1 MGTHGGPGAGHAGRV
16 LGRMTDQ
23 DEDEPRV
30 TRRPRRNMRRLL
42 PYFRPYRRRVVW
54 TIILMLVVTATGL
67 AAPALAQVAIDDGIA
82 VGSVTALLIIV
93 GVFVVIALIGWI
105 AGYWQSYLSSWVGE
119 RVLLDLRRQLFRHM
133 MRLELGH
140 HERTPTGRS
149 VSRLTSDI
157 EAINTLVV
165 EGATSLVINGLT
177 LIGVVIILIAYD
189 WKLAFAALLIL
200 PLLAIGTWW
209 FRVKAT
215 AAYRVTRERVATVLT
230 VLQENLS
237 GIRVVQAHGRQEE
250 ARRRFREA
258 NAEYREANMRTV
270 TISGIYFPGV
280 ELLGALGTALILWY
294 GGNRV
299 LGSDLSIG
307 VMVAFIGYLASFFD
321 PIQQLSQLYN
331 DFQAAMAA
339 LEKIFGVLGTDPQVY
354 DRPDAV
360 DLPDI
365 AGNVTLDHVSFGY
378 GRNYV
383 IRDVSLDI
391 AAGSTVAL
399 VGATGAGKSTL
410 AKLIARLYDPDEGTV
425 SVDGIDLRDVREES
439 LRAEMGIVPQEG
451 HLFGGSVADNV
462 RFAQPA
468 ATDDD
473 VRRAL
478 DTVGALEF
486 VEAMPEGI
494 DTDVQERGARLSAG
508 QRQLICFARAL
519 VADPRLMIL
528 DEATSSVDI
537 GTEKRIE
544 EALDRLL
551 SGRTAVIIAHRL
563 STIRRAD
570 LIVVVD
576 DGRVAEQGSHDEL
589 MHLGGIYAGLYA
601 DWEQAGGAAAAG

>member
-1 MGTHGGPGAGHAGRV
+1 MGSRPVGHGHAGGM
-16 LGRMTDQ
+16 LGPVR
-23 DEDEPRV
+23 DEEDGPRV
-30 TRRPRRNMRRLL
+30 SRRPRRNMRRLL
-42 PYFRPYRRRVVW
+42 PYFRPYRRRVIW
-54 TIILMLVVTATGL
+54 TIILMLVVTAAGL
-67 AAPALAQVAIDDGIA
+67 AGPALAQVAIDDGISE
-82 VGSVTALLIIV
+82 GSVTALVVIV
-93 GVFVVIALIGWI
+93 SVFVVIGLMGWI

-157 EAINTLVV
+157 QAVNQLVV
-165 EGATSLVINGLT
+165 EGATSLVINGLS
-177 LIGVVIILIAYD
+177 LIGVIIILTVYD
-189 WKLAFAALLIL
+189 WKLAIAAFLIF
-200 PLLAIGTWW
+200 PILAVGTGW

-215 AAYRVTRERVATVLT
+215 GAYRVTRERVATVLT
-230 VLQENLS
+230 VLQETLS
-237 GIRVVQAHGRQEE
+237 GVRVVQAHGRQEE

-258 NAEYREANMRTV
+258 NADYRKANMTTV
-270 TISGIYFPGV
+270 TVSGIYFPAV
-280 ELLGALGTALILWY
+280 ELLAALGTALVLWY

-299 LGSDLSIG
+299 LDTDLSVG

-331 DFQAAMAA
+331 TFQSAMAA
-339 LEKIFGVLGTDPQVY
+339 LEKIFGVLETDPGIS
-354 DRPDAV
+354 DRPNPV

-365 AGNVTLDHVSFGY
+365 SGHVRLDHVSFGY
-378 GRNYV
+378 GREYV

-391 AAGSTVAL
+391 APGSTVAL

-410 AKLIARLYDPDEGTV
+410 AKLIARLYDPDEGVV

-439 LRAEMGIVPQEG
+439 LRSEMGIVPQEG
-451 HLFGGSVADNV
+451 HLFSGTIADNV
-462 RFAQPA
+462 RFAHPQ

-486 VEAMPEGI
+486 VDSLPDGV

-519 VADPRLMIL
+519 VPDPRLIIL
-528 DEATSSVDI
+528 DEATSSIDI
-537 GTEKRIE
+537 ATERRIE

-551 SGRTAVIIAHRL
+551 VGRTAVVIAHRL

-570 LIVVVD
+570 RIVVVD
-576 DGRVAEQGSHDEL
+576 DGRIAEQGTHDEL
-589 MHLGGIYAGLYA
+589 MRAGGLYAGLYA
-601 DWEQAGGAAAAG
+601 DWEQAST

>member
-1 MGTHGGPGAGHAGRV
+1 MGSRPVGHGHAGGM
-16 LGRMTDQ
+16 LGPVRDE
-23 DEDEPRV
+23 EDEPRV
-30 TRRPRRNMRRLL
+30 SRRPRRNMRRLL
-42 PYFRPYRRRVVW
+42 PYFRPYRRRVIW
-54 TIILMLVVTATGL
+54 TIILMLVVTAAGL
-67 AAPALAQVAIDDGIA
+67 AGPALAQVAIDDGISE
-82 VGSVTALLIIV
+82 GSVTALVVIV
-93 GVFVVIALIGWI
+93 CVFVVIGLMGWI

-157 EAINTLVV
+157 QAVNQLVV
-165 EGATSLVINGLT
+165 EGATSLVINGLS
-177 LIGVVIILIAYD
+177 LIGVIIILTVYD
-189 WKLAFAALLIL
+189 WKLAIAAFLIF
-200 PLLAIGTWW
+200 PILAVGTGW

-230 VLQENLS
+230 VLQETLS
-237 GIRVVQAHGRQEE
+237 GVRVVQAHGRQEE

-258 NAEYREANMRTV
+258 NADYRKANMTTV
-270 TISGIYFPGV
+270 TVSGIYFPAV
-280 ELLGALGTALILWY
+280 ELLAALGTALVLWY

-299 LGSDLSIG
+299 LDTDLSVG

-331 DFQAAMAA
+331 TFQSAMAA
-339 LEKIFGVLGTDPQVY
+339 LEKIFGVLETDPGIS
-354 DRPDAV
+354 DRPNPV

-365 AGNVTLDHVSFGY
+365 SGHVRLDHVSFGY
-378 GRNYV
+378 GREYV

-391 AAGSTVAL
+391 APGSTVAL

-410 AKLIARLYDPDEGTV
+410 AKLIARLYDPDEGVV

-439 LRAEMGIVPQEG
+439 LRSEMGIVPQEG
-451 HLFGGSVADNV
+451 PLCSGTIADNV
-462 RFAQPA
+462 RFAHPQ

-486 VEAMPEGI
+486 VDSLPDGV

-519 VADPRLMIL
+519 VPDPRLIIL
-528 DEATSSVDI
+528 DEATSSIDI
-537 GTEKRIE
+537 GTERRIE

-551 SGRTAVIIAHRL
+551 VGRTAVVIAHRL

-570 LIVVVD
+570 RIVVVD
-576 DGRVAEQGSHDEL
+576 DGRIAEQGTHDEL
-589 MHLGGIYAGLYA
+589 MRAGGLYAGLYA
-601 DWEQAGGAAAAG
+601 DWEQAST

>member
-1 MGTHGGPGAGHAGRV
+1 MGSRPVGHGHAGGM
-16 LGRMTDQ
+16 LGPVRDE
-23 DEDEPRV
+23 EDEPRV
-30 TRRPRRNMRRLL
+30 SRRPRRNMRRLL
-42 PYFRPYRRRVVW
+42 PYFRPYRRRVIW
-54 TIILMLVVTATGL
+54 TIILMLVVTAAGL
-67 AAPALAQVAIDDGIA
+67 AGPALAQVAIDDGISE
-82 VGSVTALLIIV
+82 GSVTALVVIV
-93 GVFVVIALIGWI
+93 CVFVVIGLMGWI

-157 EAINTLVV
+157 QAVNQLVV
-165 EGATSLVINGLT
+165 EGATSLVINGLS
-177 LIGVVIILIAYD
+177 LIGVIIILTVYD
-189 WKLAFAALLIL
+189 WKLAIAAFLIF
-200 PLLAIGTWW
+200 PILAVGTGW

-230 VLQENLS
+230 VLQETLS
-237 GIRVVQAHGRQEE
+237 GVRVVQAHGRQEE

-258 NAEYREANMRTV
+258 NADYRKANMTTV
-270 TISGIYFPGV
+270 TVSGIYFPAV
-280 ELLGALGTALILWY
+280 ELLAALGTALVLWY

-299 LGSDLSIG
+299 LDTDLSVG

-331 DFQAAMAA
+331 TFQSAMAA
-339 LEKIFGVLGTDPQVY
+339 LEKIFGVLETDPGIS
-354 DRPDAV
+354 DRPNPV

-365 AGNVTLDHVSFGY
+365 SGHVRLDHVSFGY
-378 GRNYV
+378 GREYV

-391 AAGSTVAL
+391 APGSTVAL

-410 AKLIARLYDPDEGTV
+410 AKLIARLYDPDEGVV

-439 LRAEMGIVPQEG
+439 LRSEMGIVPQEG
-451 HLFGGSVADNV
+451 HLFSGTIADNV
-462 RFAQPA
+462 RFAHPQ

-486 VEAMPEGI
+486 VDSLPDGV

-519 VADPRLMIL
+519 VPDPKLIIL
-528 DEATSSVDI
+528 DEATSSIDI
-537 GTEKRIE
+537 GTERRIE

-551 SGRTAVIIAHRL
+551 VGRTAVVIAHRL

-570 LIVVVD
+570 RIVVVD
-576 DGRVAEQGSHDEL
+576 DGRIAEQGTHDEL
-589 MHLGGIYAGLYA
+589 MRAGGLYAGLYA
-601 DWEQAGGAAAAG
+601 DWEQAST

>member
-1 MGTHGGPGAGHAGRV
+1 MGHGHAGGM
-16 LGRMTDQ
+16 LGPVRDE
-23 DEDEPRV
+23 EDEQRAS
-30 TRRPRRNMRRLL
+30 RRPRRNMRRLL
-42 PYFRPYRRRVVW
+42 PYFRPYRRRVIW
-54 TIILMLVVTATGL
+54 TIILMLVVTAAGL
-67 AAPALAQVAIDDGIA
+67 AGPALAQVAIDDGISK
-82 VGSVTALLIIV
+82 GSVTALIV
-93 GVFVVIALIGWI
+93 IVSVFVVIGLIGWI

-157 EAINTLVV
+157 EAVNQLVV
-165 EGATSLVINGLT
+165 EGATSLVINGLS
-177 LIGVVIILIAYD
+177 LIGVIIILTVYD
-189 WKLAFAALLIL
+189 WKLAMAAFLIF
-200 PLLAIGTWW
+200 PILAVGTWW

-215 AAYRVTRERVATVLT
+215 AAYRITRERVATVLT
-230 VLQENLS
+230 VLQETLS
-237 GIRVVQAHGRQEE
+237 GVRVVQAHGRQEE

-258 NAEYREANMRTV
+258 NADYRKANMTTV
-270 TISGIYFPGV
+270 TVSGIYFPAV
-280 ELLGALGTALILWY
+280 ELLAALGTALILWY

-299 LGSDLSIG
+299 LNADLSVG

-331 DFQAAMAA
+331 TFQSAMAA
-339 LEKIFGVLGTDPQVY
+339 LEKIFGVLETDPGIS
-354 DRPDAV
+354 DRPNPI

-365 AGNVTLDHVSFGY
+365 SGRVQLDHVSFGY
-378 GRNYV
+378 GREYV

-410 AKLIARLYDPDEGTV
+410 AKLIARLYDPDEGVV

-439 LRAEMGIVPQEG
+439 LRSEMGIVPQEG
-451 HLFGGSVADNV
+451 HLFSGTIADNV
-462 RFAQPA
+462 RFAHPQ
-468 ATDDD
+468 ATDDE

-486 VEAMPEGI
+486 VDSLPDGV

-519 VADPRLMIL
+519 VPNPKLIIL
-528 DEATSSVDI
+528 DEATSSIDI
-537 GTEKRIE
+537 GTERRIE

-551 SGRTAVIIAHRL
+551 VGRTAVVIAHRL

-570 LIVVVD
+570 RIVVVD

-589 MHLGGIYAGLYA
+589 MRAGGLYAGLYA
-601 DWEQAGGAAAAG
+601 DWEQASQ

>member
-1 MGTHGGPGAGHAGRV
+1 MGSRPVGHGHAGGM
-16 LGRMTDQ
+16 LGPVRDE
-23 DEDEPRV
+23 EDEPRV
-30 TRRPRRNMRRLL
+30 SRRPRRNMRRLL
-42 PYFRPYRRRVVW
+42 PYFRPYRRRVIW
-54 TIILMLVVTATGL
+54 TIILMLVVTAAGL
-67 AAPALAQVAIDDGIA
+67 AGPALAQVAIDDGISE
-82 VGSVTALLIIV
+82 GSVTALVVIV
-93 GVFVVIALIGWI
+93 CVFVVIGLMGWI
-105 AGYWQSYLSSWVGE
+105 AGYWQSYLSSWVCE

-157 EAINTLVV
+157 QAVNQLVV
-165 EGATSLVINGLT
+165 EGATSLVINGLS
-177 LIGVVIILIAYD
+177 LIGVIIILTVYD
-189 WKLAFAALLIL
+189 WKLAIAAFLIF
-200 PLLAIGTWW
+200 PILAVGTGW

-215 AAYRVTRERVATVLT
+215 GAYRVTRERVATVLT
-230 VLQENLS
+230 VLQETLS
-237 GIRVVQAHGRQEE
+237 GVRVVQAHGRQEE

-258 NAEYREANMRTV
+258 NADYRKANMTTV
-270 TISGIYFPGV
+270 TVSGIYFPAV
-280 ELLGALGTALILWY
+280 ELLAALGTALVLWY

-299 LGSDLSIG
+299 LDTDLSVG

-331 DFQAAMAA
+331 TFQSAMAA
-339 LEKIFGVLGTDPQVY
+339 LEKIFGVLETDPGIS
-354 DRPDAV
+354 DRPNPV

-365 AGNVTLDHVSFGY
+365 SGHVRLDHVSFGY
-378 GRNYV
+378 GREYV

-391 AAGSTVAL
+391 APGSTVAL

-410 AKLIARLYDPDEGTV
+410 AKLIARLYDPDEGVV

-439 LRAEMGIVPQEG
+439 LRSEMGIVPQEG
-451 HLFGGSVADNV
+451 HLFSGTIADNV
-462 RFAQPA
+462 RFAHPQ

-486 VEAMPEGI
+486 VDSLPDGV

-519 VADPRLMIL
+519 VPDPRLIIL
-528 DEATSSVDI
+528 DEATSSIDI
-537 GTEKRIE
+537 GTERRIE

-551 SGRTAVIIAHRL
+551 VGRTAVVIAHRL

-570 LIVVVD
+570 RIVVVD
-576 DGRVAEQGSHDEL
+576 DGRIAEQGTHDEL
-589 MHLGGIYAGLYA
+589 MRAGGLYAGLYA
-601 DWEQAGGAAAAG
+601 DWEQAST

>member
-1 MGTHGGPGAGHAGRV
+1 MGHGHAGGM
-16 LGRMTDQ
+16 LGPVRDE
-23 DEDEPRV
+23 EDEPRV
-30 TRRPRRNMRRLL
+30 SRRPRRNMRRLL
-42 PYFRPYRRRVVW
+42 PYFRPYRRRVIW
-54 TIILMLVVTATGL
+54 TIILMLVVTAAGL
-67 AAPALAQVAIDDGIA
+67 AGPALAQVAIDDGISE
-82 VGSVTALLIIV
+82 GSVTALVVIV
-93 GVFVVIALIGWI
+93 CVFVVIGLMGWI

-157 EAINTLVV
+157 QAVNQLVV
-165 EGATSLVINGLT
+165 EGATSLVINGLS
-177 LIGVVIILIAYD
+177 LIGVIIILTVYD
-189 WKLAFAALLIL
+189 WKLAIAAFLIF
-200 PLLAIGTWW
+200 PILAVGTGW

-230 VLQENLS
+230 VLQETLS
-237 GIRVVQAHGRQEE
+237 GVRVVQAHGRQEE

-258 NAEYREANMRTV
+258 NADYRKANMTTV
-270 TISGIYFPGV
+270 TVSGIYFPAV
-280 ELLGALGTALILWY
+280 ELLAALGTALVLWY

-299 LGSDLSIG
+299 LDTDLSVG

-331 DFQAAMAA
+331 TFQSAMAA
-339 LEKIFGVLGTDPQVY
+339 LEKIFGVLETDPGIS
-354 DRPDAV
+354 DRPNPV

-365 AGNVTLDHVSFGY
+365 SGHVRLDHVSFGY
-378 GRNYV
+378 GREYV

-391 AAGSTVAL
+391 APGSTVAL

-410 AKLIARLYDPDEGTV
+410 AKLIARLYDPDEGVV

-439 LRAEMGIVPQEG
+439 LRSEMGIVPQEG
-451 HLFGGSVADNV
+451 HLFSGTIADNV
-462 RFAQPA
+462 RFAHPQ

-486 VEAMPEGI
+486 VDSLPDGV

-519 VADPRLMIL
+519 VPDPRLIIL
-528 DEATSSVDI
+528 DEATSSIDI
-537 GTEKRIE
+537 GTERRIE

-551 SGRTAVIIAHRL
+551 VGRTAVVIAHRL

-570 LIVVVD
+570 RIVVVD
-576 DGRVAEQGSHDEL
+576 DGRIAEQGTHDEL
-589 MHLGGIYAGLYA
+589 MRAGGLYAGLYA
-601 DWEQAGGAAAAG
+601 DWEQAST

>member
-1 MGTHGGPGAGHAGRV
+1 MGSRPVGHGHAGGM
-16 LGRMTDQ
+16 LGPVRDE
-23 DEDEPRV
+23 EDEPRV
-30 TRRPRRNMRRLL
+30 SRRPRRNMRRLL
-42 PYFRPYRRRVVW
+42 PYFRPYRRRVIW
-54 TIILMLVVTATGL
+54 TIILMLVVTAAGL
-67 AAPALAQVAIDDGIA
+67 AGPALAQVAIDDGISE
-82 VGSVTALLIIV
+82 GSVTALVVIV
-93 GVFVVIALIGWI
+93 CVFVVIGLMGWI

-157 EAINTLVV
+157 QAVNQLVV
-165 EGATSLVINGLT
+165 EGATSLVINGLS
-177 LIGVVIILIAYD
+177 LIGVIIILTVYD
-189 WKLAFAALLIL
+189 WKLAIAAFLIF
-200 PLLAIGTWW
+200 PILAVGTGW

-230 VLQENLS
+230 VLQETLS
-237 GIRVVQAHGRQEE
+237 GVRVVQAHGRQEE

-258 NAEYREANMRTV
+258 NADYRKANMTTV
-270 TISGIYFPGV
+270 TVSGIYFPAV
-280 ELLGALGTALILWY
+280 ELLAALGTALVLWY

-299 LGSDLSIG
+299 LDTDLSVG

-331 DFQAAMAA
+331 TFQSAMAA
-339 LEKIFGVLGTDPQVY
+339 LEKIFGVLETDPGIS
-354 DRPDAV
+354 DRPNPV

-365 AGNVTLDHVSFGY
+365 SGHVRLDHVSFGY
-378 GRNYV
+378 GREYV

-391 AAGSTVAL
+391 APGSTVAL

-410 AKLIARLYDPDEGTV
+410 AKLIARLYDPDEGVV

-439 LRAEMGIVPQEG
+439 LRSEMGIVPQEG
-451 HLFGGSVADNV
+451 HLFSGTIADNV
-462 RFAQPA
+462 RFAHPQ

-473 VRRAL
+473 VRCAL

-486 VEAMPEGI
+486 VDSLPDGV

-519 VADPRLMIL
+519 VPDPRLIIL
-528 DEATSSVDI
+528 DEATSSIDI
-537 GTEKRIE
+537 GTERRIE

-551 SGRTAVIIAHRL
+551 VGRTAVVIAHRL

-570 LIVVVD
+570 RIVVVD
-576 DGRVAEQGSHDEL
+576 DGRIAEQGTHDEL
-589 MHLGGIYAGLYA
+589 MRAGGLYAGLYA
-601 DWEQAGGAAAAG
+601 DWEQAST

>member
-1 MGTHGGPGAGHAGRV
+1 MGSRPVGHGHAGGM
-16 LGRMTDQ
+16 LGPVRDE
-23 DEDEPRV
+23 EDEPRV
-30 TRRPRRNMRRLL
+30 SRRPRRNMRRLL
-42 PYFRPYRRRVVW
+42 PYFRPYRRRVIW
-54 TIILMLVVTATGL
+54 TIILMLVVTAAGL
-67 AAPALAQVAIDDGIA
+67 AGPALAQVAIDDGISE
-82 VGSVTALLIIV
+82 GSVTALVVIV
-93 GVFVVIALIGWI
+93 CVFVVIGLMGWI

-157 EAINTLVV
+157 QAVNQLVV
-165 EGATSLVINGLT
+165 EGATSLVINGLS
-177 LIGVVIILIAYD
+177 LIGVIIILTVYD
-189 WKLAFAALLIL
+189 WKLAIAAFLIF
-200 PLLAIGTWW
+200 PILAVGTGW

-230 VLQENLS
+230 VLQETLS
-237 GIRVVQAHGRQEE
+237 GVRVVQAHGRQEE

-258 NAEYREANMRTV
+258 NADYRKANMTTV
-270 TISGIYFPGV
+270 TVSGLYFPAV
-280 ELLGALGTALILWY
+280 ELLAALGTALVLWY

-299 LGSDLSIG
+299 LDTDLSVG

-331 DFQAAMAA
+331 TFQSAMAA
-339 LEKIFGVLGTDPQVY
+339 LEKIFGVLETDPGIS
-354 DRPDAV
+354 DRPNPV

-365 AGNVTLDHVSFGY
+365 SGHVRLDHVSFGY
-378 GRNYV
+378 GREYV

-391 AAGSTVAL
+391 APGSTVAL

-410 AKLIARLYDPDEGTV
+410 AKLIARLYDPDEGVV

-439 LRAEMGIVPQEG
+439 LRSEMGIVPQEG
-451 HLFGGSVADNV
+451 HLFSGTIADNV
-462 RFAQPA
+462 RFAHPQ

-486 VEAMPEGI
+486 VDSLPDGV

-519 VADPRLMIL
+519 VPDPRLIIL
-528 DEATSSVDI
+528 DEATSSIDI
-537 GTEKRIE
+537 GTERRIE

-551 SGRTAVIIAHRL
+551 VGRTAVVIAHRL

-570 LIVVVD
+570 RIVVVD
-576 DGRVAEQGSHDEL
+576 DGRIAEQGTHDEL
-589 MHLGGIYAGLYA
+589 MRAGGLYAGLYA
-601 DWEQAGGAAAAG
+601 DWEQAST

>member
-1 MGTHGGPGAGHAGRV
+1 MGSRPVGHGHAGGM
-16 LGRMTDQ
+16 LGPVRDE
-23 DEDEPRV
+23 EDEPRV
-30 TRRPRRNMRRLL
+30 SRRPRRNMRRLL
-42 PYFRPYRRRVVW
+42 PYFRPYRRRVIW
-54 TIILMLVVTATGL
+54 TIILMLVVTAAGL
-67 AAPALAQVAIDDGIA
+67 AGPALAQVAIDDGISK
-82 VGSVTALLIIV
+82 GSVTALVVIV
-93 GVFVVIALIGWI
+93 SVFVVIGLMGWI

-157 EAINTLVV
+157 QAVNQLVV
-165 EGATSLVINGLT
+165 EGATSLVINGLS
-177 LIGVVIILIAYD
+177 LIGVIIILTVYD
-189 WKLAFAALLIL
+189 WKLAIAAFLIF
-200 PLLAIGTWW
+200 PILAVGTGW

-230 VLQENLS
+230 VLQETLS
-237 GIRVVQAHGRQEE
+237 GVRVVQAHGRQEE

-258 NAEYREANMRTV
+258 NADYRKANMTTV
-270 TISGIYFPGV
+270 TVSGIYFPAV
-280 ELLGALGTALILWY
+280 ELLAALGTALVLWY

-299 LGSDLSIG
+299 LDTDLSVG

-331 DFQAAMAA
+331 TFQSAMAA
-339 LEKIFGVLGTDPQVY
+339 LEKIFGVLETDPGIS
-354 DRPDAV
+354 DRPNPV

-365 AGNVTLDHVSFGY
+365 SGHIRLDHVSFGY
-378 GRNYV
+378 GREYV

-410 AKLIARLYDPDEGTV
+410 AKLIARLYDPDEGVV

-439 LRAEMGIVPQEG
+439 LRSEMGIVPQEG
-451 HLFGGSVADNV
+451 HLFSGTIADNV
-462 RFAQPA
+462 RFAHPQ
-468 ATDDD
+468 ATDDE

-486 VEAMPEGI
+486 VDSLPDGV

-519 VADPRLMIL
+519 VPDPKLIIL
-528 DEATSSVDI
+528 DEATSSIDI
-537 GTEKRIE
+537 GTERRIE

-551 SGRTAVIIAHRL
+551 VGRTAVVIAHRL

-570 LIVVVD
+570 RIVVVD
-576 DGRVAEQGSHDEL
+576 DGRIAEQGTHDEL
-589 MHLGGIYAGLYA
+589 MRAGALYAGLYA
-601 DWEQAGGAAAAG
+601 DWEQASK